1 MQFGQNLEIRGEW
14 EKMIKHHCT
23 SNDLELDFLI
33 IRITKSNQGGGGE
46 GGYYKIIVSK
56 ERITLRPIA

>member
-33 IRITKSNQGGGGE
+33 IRITKSNQGGGG
-46 GGYYKIIVSK
+46 GRGVIIK
-56 ERITLRPIA
+56 L